1 MLAKEN
7 SVTLI
12 TITKLF
18 NVQKYLVNPSNN
30 FPISYKVIFAR
41 YAEKLRKALIK
52 LSICLVT
59 K

>member
-18 NVQKYLVNPSNN
+18 NVQKYLVSPSNN
-30 FPISYKVIFAR
+30 FPISYKQS
-41 YAEKLRKALIK
+41 YLQCMWKN
-52 LSICLVT
+52 
-59 K
+59 